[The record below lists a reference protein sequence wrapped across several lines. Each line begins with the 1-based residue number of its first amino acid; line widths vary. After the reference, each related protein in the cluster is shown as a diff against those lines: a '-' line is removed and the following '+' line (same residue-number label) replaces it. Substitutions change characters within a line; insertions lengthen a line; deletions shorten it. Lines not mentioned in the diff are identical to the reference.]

1 MHVLWCSERMD
12 GSDVL
17 HEVLIRYM
25 VTLLLAGHTGRWSR
39 VRGVLTV
46 TSAPSSTSYRCR
58 NRASIPTGPEVT
70 WYVIHLPYVQ
80 V

>member
-1 MHVLWCSERMD
+1 MHVLWCSELMD

-39 VRGVLTV
+39 VRV
-46 TSAPSSTSYRCR
+46 Y
-58 NRASIPTGPEVT
+58 
-70 WYVIHLPYVQ
+70 
-80 V
+80 